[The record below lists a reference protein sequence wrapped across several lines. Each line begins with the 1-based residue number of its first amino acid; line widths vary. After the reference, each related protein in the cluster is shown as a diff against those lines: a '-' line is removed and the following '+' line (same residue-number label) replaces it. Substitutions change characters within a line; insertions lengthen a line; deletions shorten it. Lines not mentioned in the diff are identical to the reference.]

1 MKPPL
6 LRTAIACLLGTIAT
20 PALAG
25 DSPPAPKISHA
36 VLVHGIFENGSS
48 FRQMKARLEKR
59 GIQVLV
65 PRLKPADGRG
75 GLDQIAAGLK
85 QDIDAAFGPKQRIA
99 LIGFSMGGIVS
110 RHYLQ
115 ELGGASRCDTF
126 ITISSPHH
134 GTKTAW
140 LYPTK
145 GAEQMR
151 PGSEFLTNLAK
162 SQHRLGKIP
171 VISYHTPLDLMILPA
186 NSSVWDRAE
195 NLSFNV
201 ALHPMML
208 VSNKVLTDIE
218 HRLAD

>member
-1 MKPPL
+1 MKLPL
-6 LRTAIACLLGTIAT
+6 TRTAIALLFGGSSGTLHAGEA
-20 PALAG
+20 PA
-25 DSPPAPKISHA
+25 APKVTHA
-36 VLVHGIFENGSS
+36 VLVHGIFQSGYS
-48 FRQMKARLEKR
+48 FRMLKTRLEKR

-65 PRLKPADGRG
+65 PKLKPRDGRG

-99 LIGFSMGGIVS
+99 VVGFSMGGIVS

-115 ELGGASRCDTF
+115 ELGGADRCDTF

-134 GTKTAW
+134 GTQTAW

-151 PGSEFLTNLAK
+151 PGSPFLSDLEK
-162 SQHRLGKIP
+162 SENRLGRIP
-171 VISYHTPLDLMILPA
+171 VVSYHTPHDLVILPA

-195 NLSFNV
+195 NVSFNV
-201 ALHPMML
+201 ALHPLML
-208 VSNKVLTDIE
+208 YSNPVLTDIE
-218 HRLAD
+218 RRLAE

>member
-1 MKPPL
+1 
-6 LRTAIACLLGTIAT
+6 
-20 PALAG
+20 
-25 DSPPAPKISHA
+25 
-36 VLVHGIFENGSS
+36 
-48 FRQMKARLEKR
+48 
-59 GIQVLV
+59 
-65 PRLKPADGRG
+65 
-75 GLDQIAAGLK
+75 
-85 QDIDAAFGPKQRIA
+85 
-99 LIGFSMGGIVS
+99 
-110 RHYLQ
+110 
-115 ELGGASRCDTF
+115 
-126 ITISSPHH
+126 
-134 GTKTAW
+134 
-140 LYPTK
+140 
-145 GAEQMR
+145 MR